1 MDLLFPMLSFW
12 SPQCKCCWKYW
23 VYCHNSSVL
32 HMIYLIICKMNWI
45 SRLQF
50 WLLWKSVR
58 KNKGWCLHGQ
68 KSFHLPL
75 VWAIVA
81 WMFCGMLWQQG
92 MAVRLGWLPS
102 CADSQS
108 PACTRAVLCTG
119 CLRVSMISEVP
130 WDWCCL
136 HSSCIFLK
144 PEERFFCDLLC
155 QLPGLPGLPAACD
168 EIAMLWL
175 GSKVT
180 LWFQILFL
188 EQAEFPGGSVAQFSG
203 DVYMISPLLWA
214 SANLRELGVQQ
225 EWCAALTSHRAHSS
239 FARCMLTM
247 RGDTARLGKWLLSS
261 LGQHC

>member
-1 MDLLFPMLSFW
+1 MQWTGFLDFNFGCSVSQYKKQRMVPPW
-12 SPQCKCCWKYW
+12 AGIISPAWWNGLGY
-23 VYCHNSSVL
+23 SSLYVL
-32 HMIYLIICKMNWI
+32 WDSLT
-45 SRLQF
+45 
-50 WLLWKSVR
+50 
-58 KNKGWCLHGQ
+58 
-68 KSFHLPL
+68 
-75 VWAIVA
+75 A
-81 WMFCGMLWQQG
+81 G

-108 PACTRAVLCTG
+108 RACTNATLCSVQAVYMWACSQRFHETG
-119 CLRVSMISEVP
+119 AVFTLPVSFWSLKREFCVICYASCLA
-130 WDWCCL
+130 
-136 HSSCIFLK
+136 F
-144 PEERFFCDLLC
+144 
-155 QLPGLPGLPAACD
+155 PGLPAACD

-188 EQAEFPGGSVAQFSG
+188 EQAEFPGGSVVWFSG

-225 EWCAALTSHRAHSS
+225 EWCTALWLLKEEHIS

-247 RGDTARLGKWLLSS
+247 RGVTARLGKWLLSS